1 MKKILVVLLITMIP
15 GILLAEENSGLVT
28 NLEKGQKAP
37 YDGVLLDN
45 IAIAKILSSDQID
58 KEKCEIDC
66 QYKLDL
72 QEVKSDSIIEGLKI
86 SLEYERKEQV
96 KTVQYYENQLQFL
109 QDFKTEPPPDDDDLM
124 WALIGGSVGVVATSI
139 TFGVIMGAIE

>member
-66 QYKLDL
+66 QHKLDL